1 MINPA
6 KRTNSIELSQIRK
19 MFEVTN
25 PDAINLGIGEPDFDV
40 PKNIKDAMK
49 KSIDENDTH
58 YTPNKGYIELR
69 EEIVK
74 KFKKENEIDANPENV
89 IVTVGASEGLYLCA
103 QAFFE
108 KGDEI
113 ILPNPSFLSYE
124 ACINL
129 AGGTITPVDC
139 KMENEF
145 KLKADDVYDKINE
158 NTKAIILNSPSN
170 PTGAVMDKEDIK
182 AIADL
187 SMDKNFLIISDEIY
201 EKIIYDKK
209 HYSPAKYS
217 DNVITLN
224 GFSKTYAMTGL
235 RIGYL
240 TANDENT
247 EELLKIH
254 QYNIACASTTS
265 QRGAYEALTGPQ
277 DEVEKMVHEFKNRR
291 DLIVSRLNGMGYETV
306 NAEGAFYVFPKIEDK
321 DFVKKAAN
329 AGVITVPGEAFGS
342 NECVCFQALIFLSC
356 SVTFGCNLSALLI
369 LSVLKTS
376 NTLFFSAGSRNNN
389 EFLKISSKFC
399 FGEAPSF
406 KIGTLIATCFDFC
419 NMTSFISDKGR
430 GVFATVFPIAKL
442 VQ

>member
-6 KRTNSIELSQIRK
+6 SRTKTIELSLIRK

-40 PKNIKDAMK
+40 PQNIKDAMK

-74 KFKKENEIDANPENV
+74 KFKKDNGINTNPDNV
-89 IVTVGASEGLYLCA
+89 IVTVGASEGLYICA
-103 QAFFE
+103 QAFIDS
-108 KGDEI
+108 GDEV

-124 ACINL
+124 ACINM
-129 AGGTITPVDC
+129 ANGKIVPVDC

-145 KLKADDVYDKINE
+145 KLKADDVLEKITPK
-158 NTKAIILNSPSN
+158 TKAIMLNSPSN

-187 SMDKNFLIISDEIY
+187 SMDHNFMIISDEIY

-240 TANDENT
+240 TSNENYI
-247 EELLKIH
+247 EQLLKIH

-265 QRGAYEALTGPQ
+265 QKGAYEALTGPQ
-277 DEVEKMVHEFKNRR
+277 DEVEKMVSEFKRRR

-306 NAEGAFYVFPKIEDK
+306 NAEGAFYVFPKIEDE
-321 DFVKKAAN
+321 DFVQKAAK
-329 AGVITVPGEAFGS
+329 AGVITVPGIAFGS
-342 NECVCFQALIFLSC
+342 NGENHIRMSYANSFENIEKAMD
-356 SVTFGCNLSALLI
+356 I
-369 LSVLKTS
+369 LEERVV
-376 NTLFFSAGSRNNN
+376 NG
-389 EFLKISSKFC
+389 
-399 FGEAPSF
+399 
-406 KIGTLIATCFDFC
+406 
-419 NMTSFISDKGR
+419 
-430 GVFATVFPIAKL
+430 
-442 VQ
+442 

>member
-6 KRTNSIELSQIRK
+6 NRTKSIKLSQIRK

-25 PDAINLGIGEPDFDV
+25 PNAINLGIGEPDFDV

-49 KSIDENDTH
+49 KSIDDNDTH

-69 EEIVK
+69 KAICD
-74 KFKKENEIDANPENV
+74 KFKKDNQIDTTPEDV

-103 QAFFE
+103 QAFIE
-108 KGDEI
+108 KGDEV

-124 ACINL
+124 ACIKL
-129 AGGTITPVDC
+129 SEGIVKPVEC
-139 KMENEF
+139 LMENDF
-145 KLKADDVYDKINE
+145 KLQASDVENKITK

-170 PTGAVMDKEDIK
+170 PTGAVMEKEEIK

-209 HYSPAKYS
+209 HYSPARYS

-240 TANDENT
+240 TANENLT

-265 QRGAYEALTGPQ
+265 QKGAYEALTGSQ
-277 DEVEKMVHEFKNRR
+277 DEVKKMVNEFKKRR
-291 DLIVSRLNGMGYETV
+291 NLIVTRLNNMNYETV
-306 NAEGAFYVFPKIEDK
+306 NAEGAFYIFPKIEQEN
-321 DFVKKAAN
+321 FVEKAAKESY
-329 AGVITVPGEAFGS
+329 AWERQLYYICIQQFPGQKD
-342 NECVCFQALIFLSC
+342 CIMPFL
-356 SVTFGCNLSALLI
+356 
-369 LSVLKTS
+369 
-376 NTLFFSAGSRNNN
+376 
-389 EFLKISSKFC
+389 
-399 FGEAPSF
+399 
-406 KIGTLIATCFDFC
+406 
-419 NMTSFISDKGR
+419 
-430 GVFATVFPIAKL
+430 
-442 VQ
+442 

>member
-6 KRTNSIELSQIRK
+6 SRTKSIELSLIRK

-25 PDAINLGIGEPDFDV
+25 PNAINLGIGEPDFNV

-49 KSIDENDTH
+49 KSIDNNDTH

-74 KFKKENEIDANPENV
+74 KFKRDNGINTDPENV
-89 IVTVGASEGLYLCA
+89 IVTVGASEALNICT
-103 QAFFE
+103 QAFIE
-108 KGDEI
+108 SGNEV

-129 AGGTITPVDC
+129 SGGSIVPVDC

-145 KLKADDVYDKINE
+145 KLKADEVLEKITPK
-158 NTKAIILNSPSN
+158 TKAIILNSPSN
-170 PTGAVMDKEDIK
+170 PTGAVMEKEDIK

-187 SMDKNFLIISDEIY
+187 SMDHDFLIISDEIY

-209 HYSPAKYS
+209 HYSPGKYS

-240 TANDENT
+240 TANET
-247 EELLKIH
+247 YSEELLKIH

-277 DEVEKMVHEFKNRR
+277 DEVNEMVKEFKKRR
-291 DLIVSRLNGMGYETV
+291 DLIVSRLNEMGYETV

-321 DFVKKAAN
+321 DFVMKAAK
-329 AGVITVPGEAFGS
+329 AGVITAPGVAFGS
-342 NECVCFQALIFLSC
+342 NGKNHVRMSYANSYENIEKAM
-356 SVTFGCNLSALLI
+356 NI
-369 LSVLKTS
+369 LEERVV
-376 NTLFFSAGSRNNN
+376 NG
-389 EFLKISSKFC
+389 
-399 FGEAPSF
+399 
-406 KIGTLIATCFDFC
+406 
-419 NMTSFISDKGR
+419 
-430 GVFATVFPIAKL
+430 
-442 VQ
+442 

>member
-6 KRTNSIELSQIRK
+6 SRTKTIELSLIRK

-40 PKNIKDAMK
+40 PQNIKDAMK

-74 KFKKENEIDANPENV
+74 KFKKDNGINTDPDNV
-89 IVTVGASEGLYLCA
+89 IVTVGASEGLYICA
-103 QAFFE
+103 QAFIDS
-108 KGDEI
+108 GDEV

-124 ACINL
+124 ACINM
-129 AGGTITPVDC
+129 ANGKIVPVEC

-145 KLKADDVYDKINE
+145 KLKADDVLEKITPK
-158 NTKAIILNSPSN
+158 TKAIMLNSPSN

-187 SMDKNFLIISDEIY
+187 SMDHNFMIISDEIY

-240 TANDENT
+240 TSNENYI
-247 EELLKIH
+247 EQLLKIH

-265 QRGAYEALTGPQ
+265 QKGAYEALTGPQ
-277 DEVEKMVHEFKNRR
+277 DEVEKMVSEFKRRR

-306 NAEGAFYVFPKIEDK
+306 NAEGAFYVFPKIEDA
-321 DFVKKAAN
+321 DFVQKAAK
-329 AGVITVPGEAFGS
+329 AGVITVPGIAFGS
-342 NECVCFQALIFLSC
+342 NGENHIRMSYANSFENIEKAMD
-356 SVTFGCNLSALLI
+356 I
-369 LSVLKTS
+369 LEERVI
-376 NTLFFSAGSRNNN
+376 NG
-389 EFLKISSKFC
+389 
-399 FGEAPSF
+399 
-406 KIGTLIATCFDFC
+406 
-419 NMTSFISDKGR
+419 
-430 GVFATVFPIAKL
+430 
-442 VQ
+442 

>member
-6 KRTNSIELSQIRK
+6 SRTKTIELSLIRK

-40 PKNIKDAMK
+40 PQNIKDAMK

-74 KFKKENEIDANPENV
+74 KFKKDNGINTNPDNV
-89 IVTVGASEGLYLCA
+89 IVTVGASEGLYICA
-103 QAFFE
+103 QAFIDS
-108 KGDEI
+108 GDEV

-124 ACINL
+124 ACINM
-129 AGGTITPVDC
+129 ANGKIVPVDC

-145 KLKADDVYDKINE
+145 KLKADDVLEKITPK
-158 NTKAIILNSPSN
+158 TKAIMLNSTSN

-187 SMDKNFLIISDEIY
+187 SMDHNFMIISDEIY

-240 TANDENT
+240 TSNENYI
-247 EELLKIH
+247 EQLLKIH

-265 QRGAYEALTGPQ
+265 QKGAYEALTGPQ
-277 DEVEKMVHEFKNRR
+277 DEVEKMVSEFKRRR

-306 NAEGAFYVFPKIEDK
+306 NAEGAFYVFPKIEDA
-321 DFVKKAAN
+321 DFVQKAAK
-329 AGVITVPGEAFGS
+329 AGVITVPGIAFGS
-342 NECVCFQALIFLSC
+342 NGENHVRMSYANSFENIEKAMD
-356 SVTFGCNLSALLI
+356 I
-369 LSVLKTS
+369 LEERVI
-376 NTLFFSAGSRNNN
+376 NG
-389 EFLKISSKFC
+389 
-399 FGEAPSF
+399 
-406 KIGTLIATCFDFC
+406 
-419 NMTSFISDKGR
+419 
-430 GVFATVFPIAKL
+430 
-442 VQ
+442 

>member
-6 KRTNSIELSQIRK
+6 SRTKSIELSLIRK

-25 PDAINLGIGEPDFDV
+25 SNAINLGIGEPDFNV

-49 KSIDENDTH
+49 KSIDNNDTH

-74 KFKKENEIDANPENV
+74 KFKRDNGINTDPENV
-89 IVTVGASEGLYLCA
+89 IVTVGASEALNICT
-103 QAFFE
+103 QAFIE
-108 KGDEI
+108 SSNEV

-129 AGGTITPVDC
+129 SGGSIVPVDC

-145 KLKADDVYDKINE
+145 KLKADEVLEKITPK
-158 NTKAIILNSPSN
+158 TKAIILNSPSN
-170 PTGAVMDKEDIK
+170 PTGAVMEKEDIK

-187 SMDKNFLIISDEIY
+187 SMDHDFLIISDEIY

-209 HYSPAKYS
+209 HYSPGKYS

-240 TANDENT
+240 TANET
-247 EELLKIH
+247 YSEELLKIH

-277 DEVEKMVHEFKNRR
+277 DEVNEMVKEFKKRR
-291 DLIVSRLNGMGYETV
+291 DLIVSRLNEMGYKTV

-321 DFVKKAAN
+321 DFVMKAAK
-329 AGVITVPGEAFGS
+329 AGVITVPGVAFGS
-342 NECVCFQALIFLSC
+342 NGKNHVRMSYANSYENIEKAM
-356 SVTFGCNLSALLI
+356 NI
-369 LSVLKTS
+369 LEERVV
-376 NTLFFSAGSRNNN
+376 NG
-389 EFLKISSKFC
+389 
-399 FGEAPSF
+399 
-406 KIGTLIATCFDFC
+406 
-419 NMTSFISDKGR
+419 
-430 GVFATVFPIAKL
+430 
-442 VQ
+442 

>member
-6 KRTNSIELSQIRK
+6 NRTKSIKLSQIRK

-25 PDAINLGIGEPDFDV
+25 PNAINLGIGEPDFDV

-49 KSIDENDTH
+49 KSIDDNDTH

-69 EEIVK
+69 EAICD
-74 KFKKENEIDANPENV
+74 KFKKDNQIDTTPEDV

-103 QAFFE
+103 QAFIE
-108 KGDEI
+108 KGDEV

-124 ACINL
+124 ACIKL
-129 AGGTITPVDC
+129 SEGIVKPVEC
-139 KMENEF
+139 LMENDF
-145 KLKADDVYDKINE
+145 KLQASDVENKITK

-170 PTGAVMDKEDIK
+170 PTGAVMEKEEIK

-209 HYSPAKYS
+209 HYSPARYS

-240 TANDENT
+240 TANENLT

-265 QRGAYEALTGPQ
+265 QKGAYEALTGSQ
-277 DEVEKMVHEFKNRR
+277 DEVKKMVNEFKKRR
-291 DLIVSRLNGMGYETV
+291 NLIVTRLNNMNYETV
-306 NAEGAFYVFPKIEDK
+306 NAEGAFYVFPKIEQEN
-321 DFVKKAAN
+321 FVEKAAK
-329 AGVITVPGEAFGS
+329 AGVITVPGNAFGNNGKGHVKMS
-342 NECVCFQALIFLSC
+342 YANSYENITEAMD
-356 SVTFGCNLSALLI
+356 I
-369 LSVLKTS
+369 LEMRI
-376 NTLFFSAGSRNNN
+376 NYG
-389 EFLKISSKFC
+389 
-399 FGEAPSF
+399 
-406 KIGTLIATCFDFC
+406 
-419 NMTSFISDKGR
+419 
-430 GVFATVFPIAKL
+430 
-442 VQ
+442 

>member
-6 KRTNSIELSQIRK
+6 SRTKTIELSLIRK

-40 PKNIKDAMK
+40 PQNIKDAMK

-74 KFKKENEIDANPENV
+74 KFKKDNGINTNPDNV
-89 IVTVGASEGLYLCA
+89 IVTVGASEGLYICA
-103 QAFFE
+103 QAFIDS
-108 KGDEI
+108 GDEV

-124 ACINL
+124 ACINM
-129 AGGTITPVDC
+129 ANGKIVPVEC

-145 KLKADDVYDKINE
+145 KLKADDVLEKITPK
-158 NTKAIILNSPSN
+158 TKAIMLNSPSN

-187 SMDKNFLIISDEIY
+187 SMDHNFMIISDEIY

-240 TANDENT
+240 TSNENYI
-247 EELLKIH
+247 EQLLKIH

-265 QRGAYEALTGPQ
+265 QKGAYEALTGPQ
-277 DEVEKMVHEFKNRR
+277 DEVEKMVSEFKRRR

-306 NAEGAFYVFPKIEDK
+306 NAEGAFYVFPKIEDE
-321 DFVKKAAN
+321 DFVQKAAK
-329 AGVITVPGEAFGS
+329 AGVITVPGIAFGS
-342 NECVCFQALIFLSC
+342 NGENHIRMSYANSFENIEKAMD
-356 SVTFGCNLSALLI
+356 I
-369 LSVLKTS
+369 LEERVI
-376 NTLFFSAGSRNNN
+376 NG
-389 EFLKISSKFC
+389 
-399 FGEAPSF
+399 
-406 KIGTLIATCFDFC
+406 
-419 NMTSFISDKGR
+419 
-430 GVFATVFPIAKL
+430 
-442 VQ
+442 